1 MDIYTST
8 KEDMDKQKFYG
19 EVSVEGT
26 SMIKAQIVGG
36 SIDTDRVRS
45 LRVDT
50 KHADDS
56 LTDSLTD

>member
-26 SMIKAQIVGG
+26 SMIKA
-36 SIDTDRVRS
+36 
-45 LRVDT
+45 
-50 KHADDS
+50 
-56 LTDSLTD
+56 